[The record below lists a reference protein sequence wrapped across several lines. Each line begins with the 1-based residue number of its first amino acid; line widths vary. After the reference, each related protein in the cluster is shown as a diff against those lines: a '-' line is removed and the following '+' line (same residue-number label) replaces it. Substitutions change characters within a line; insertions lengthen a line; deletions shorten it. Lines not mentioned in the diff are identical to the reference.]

1 MKELIKKLNAGTIYL
16 KPHAICAYIDVEAI
30 DALMKKA
37 ADALDELS
45 KKREPLGERIEVPS
59 GNTDYMFGFI
69 DGIKYAE
76 KSHGIGVSDE

>member
-1 MKELIKKLNAGTIYL
+1 
-16 KPHAICAYIDVEAI
+16 
-30 DALMKKA
+30 MKKA